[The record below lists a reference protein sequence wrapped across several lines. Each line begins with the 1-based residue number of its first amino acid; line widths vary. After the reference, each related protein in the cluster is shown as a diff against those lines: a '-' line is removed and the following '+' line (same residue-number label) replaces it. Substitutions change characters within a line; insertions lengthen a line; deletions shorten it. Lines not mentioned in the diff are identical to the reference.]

1 MASLDL
7 LPNLVV
13 PGVAKSGTSSLFW
26 YLSQH
31 PDICQADKK
40 EINYFGSLRFGPDPK
55 APIEQ
60 YASHFSHYAGERY
73 RLDTSQVYFDGGPNV
88 IDAIKEC
95 FPKPKILIIIRD
107 PVDRLWSSFTSS
119 KHLGQL
125 PSSMEFGEYFERC
138 RRLRSTGE
146 DVMKH
151 ELFYRALSTSAY
163 VDYMQQWFDAF
174 DDVHVIFFEHMIEDA
189 ESLVEDLCRWL
200 DIDVDPVREFDFA
213 QRNKTLQPR
222 SRAVYQMANAINLRI
237 DRGSRLGP
245 RTKRMLRAVYRVANT
260 TSRSEQLSGDGR
272 IRAEKYFV
280 PLNTALRKE
289 LEGRGYDRFPQW
301 LEAAT

>member
-1 MASLDL
+1 MTSLDL

-73 RLDTSQVYFDGGPNV
+73 RLDTSQVYFDGGSNV

-95 FPKPKILIIIRD
+95 FPSPKILIIIRE
-107 PVDRLWSSFTSS
+107 PVDRLWSSFTSA

-125 PSSMEFGEYFERC
+125 SPSMKFGEYFERC
-138 RRLRSTGE
+138 RKLRSTGE
-146 DVMKH
+146 DLMKH

-163 VDYMQQWFDAF
+163 VDYMQEWYDAF
-174 DDVHVIFFEHMIEDA
+174 QDVRVIFFEHMIESP
-189 ESLVEDLCRWL
+189 ESVVEDLCRWL
-200 DIDVDPVREFDFA
+200 DIDVGPVREFDFA

-222 SRAVYQMANAINLRI
+222 SRAVYQIANAINLRI
-237 DRGSRLGP
+237 DRGSRLSP
-245 RTKRMLRAVYRVANT
+245 RTKRVLRAAYRVANT
-260 TSRSEQLSGDGR
+260 TMHSDQLSA
-272 IRAEKYFV
+272 AERKYAEEYFG
-280 PLNTALRKE
+280 PLNAALRKE
-289 LEGRGYDRFPQW
+289 LEGRGYSRFPQW